1 MSAGL
6 VSCVRVC
13 MCMVGDM
20 NERLSS
26 GCMCSQSL
34 PCRGVS
40 QLVDSS
46 IVRAVVGTGI
56 TGEDL
61 ADCRD
66 SDVFASLVPGV
77 PALKAKRCFRSLT
90 TYLGSCKTPA
100 VESAVVVAVIVDDGG
115 QGTNKDT
122 DAGVEISEIN
132 RIDNVE

>member
-1 MSAGL
+1 M
-6 VSCVRVC
+6 CV
-13 MCMVGDM
+13 VGDM

-26 GCMCSQSL
+26 GCICSQSL
-34 PCRGVS
+34 PCRGLS

-46 IVRAVVGTGI
+46 IVQAVGRAGL

-77 PALKAKRCFRSLT
+77 PPLKAKRGFRSLT
-90 TYLGSCKTPA
+90 TYLESHKTPN
-100 VESAVVVAVIVDDGG
+100 VESAVVVAVVVDDGG
-115 QGTNKDT
+115 ESTHKDT

>member
-1 MSAGL
+1 M
-6 VSCVRVC
+6 
-13 MCMVGDM
+13 
-20 NERLSS
+20 
-26 GCMCSQSL
+26 
-34 PCRGVS
+34 
-40 QLVDSS
+40 DSS

-132 RIDNVE
+132 RTESINNS